1 MVFYLLNKE
10 LEVILPI
17 DSYKSYIWTR
27 RHYEPGD
34 FELCLPASKELLNAM
49 QIGFFLVKE
58 DDYTRAMI
66 IFSVEITTDID
77 EGNQIIV
84 KGYCLKSL
92 LDKRII
98 WNQTILKSKVEYAL
112 RKLVDE
118 NAINPTDEN
127 RIIPFLQLGTE
138 QGFTETISA
147 QYTGTNLGE
156 AITEICRANGYGYDI
171 LLDIDEKTL
180 TFIVYKGKDRSYKQE
195 ENAWV
200 VFSEDYE
207 NLLSSDYSYNTTA
220 YKNVVK
226 VAGEGEG
233 KARKVASIGT
243 ASGFDRVEL
252 FVDARDISSNEGEI
266 SDTNYMNLLVER
278 ANEKIA
284 ECSTEEKIEGEVESN
299 YNFVL
304 NEDYFLGDI
313 VEVVNEYGIEMT
325 PTITEIT
332 ESDDG
337 QKNIVI
343 KFES

>member
-17 DSYKSYIWTR
+17 DSYKSYIWTSR
-27 RHYEPGD
+27 YYEPGD
-34 FELCLPASKELLNAM
+34 FELCLPASEEFLSAM

-66 IFSVEITTDID
+66 IFSIEITTDID
-77 EGNQIIV
+77 EGNQVIV

-98 WNQTILKSKVEYAL
+98 WSQTVLKSKVEYAL

-118 NAINPTDEN
+118 NAINPTDTN
-127 RIIPFLQLGTE
+127 RVIPFLQLGDE

-180 TFIVYKGKDRSYKQE
+180 TFIVYKGKDRSYRQE

-207 NLLSSDYSYNTTA
+207 NLLSSDYSYNTTT
-220 YKNVVK
+220 YKNVVR

-233 KARKVASIGT
+233 KSRKMASVGT
-243 ASGFDRVEL
+243 ASGFDRTEL
-252 FVDARDISSNEGEI
+252 FVDARDVSSNEGEI
-266 SDTNYMNLLVER
+266 SDTDYTNLLIER

-284 ECSTEEKIEGEVESN
+284 ECSTEEKIEGEIESS
-299 YNFVL
+299 YNFIL
-304 NEDYFLGDI
+304 NEDYFLGDT
-313 VEVVNEYGIEMT
+313 VEVINEYGIEMT
-325 PTITEIT
+325 PIITEIT

-337 QKNIVI
+337 QKNVVI

>member
-10 LEVILPI
+10 LDVILPI

-27 RHYEPGD
+27 RYYEPGD
-34 FELCLPASKELLNAM
+34 FELCLPASEELLSVM
-49 QIGFFLVKE
+49 KIGFFLVRE

-66 IFSVEITTDID
+66 IFSIEITTDID

-98 WNQTILKSKVEYAL
+98 WNQTVLKSKAEYAL
-112 RKLVDE
+112 RKLVNE
-118 NAINPTDEN
+118 NAINPTDTN
-127 RIIPFLQLGTE
+127 RIIPFLQLGDE

-156 AITEICRANGYGYDI
+156 AVTEICRANGYGYDI
-171 LLDIDEKTL
+171 LLDIDEKKL
-180 TFIVYKGKDRSYKQE
+180 SFIIYKGTDRSYKQD
-195 ENAWV
+195 ENPWV
-200 VFSEDYE
+200 VFSDDYE

-233 KARKVASIGT
+233 KARKFASVGT
-243 ASGFDRVEL
+243 ASGFDRAEV

-266 SDTNYMNLLVER
+266 SDTEYNALLLER
-278 ANEKIA
+278 ATEKIA
-284 ECSTEEKIEGEVESN
+284 ECSTEEKIEGEIENN
-299 YNFVL
+299 YNFTL
-304 NEDYFLGDI
+304 GEDYFLGDV
-313 VEVVNEYGIEMT
+313 VEIINEYGVEMT

-337 QKNIVI
+337 QRNVVI